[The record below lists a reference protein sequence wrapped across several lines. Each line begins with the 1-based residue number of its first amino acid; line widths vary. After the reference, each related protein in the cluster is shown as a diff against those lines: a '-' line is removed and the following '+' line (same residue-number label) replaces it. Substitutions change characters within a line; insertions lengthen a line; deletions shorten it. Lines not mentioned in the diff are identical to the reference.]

1 MELENAA
8 ALATNRFASFYIE
21 NLESVKD
28 FFQYNIKNE
37 SVFRQR
43 YEDLSKRDFNRNGV
57 AECIENYM
65 SKFPQSA
72 AVDSSIE
79 KLRNPVSAVVI
90 GGQQAG
96 LLTGPLYT
104 IHKIISIIKLAE
116 QQEKELGRP
125 IVPVFWIAG
134 EDHDYLE
141 INHVFAPEKKHIKK
155 KSYSGST
162 VGKTMASDIQF
173 DKEKMLAWVRHIFSY
188 FGDRSHTKDMLA
200 VVDEAISKTNTVTEF
215 FSYLIMYFFKDY
227 GLLLIDSAD
236 SKLRQIEKPF
246 FSRLINQRQTITE
259 AVLAQQEKKK
269 ALGFI
274 NAIEIDDFAAN
285 IFYYHDSERVLLEF
299 DPLEK
304 VFAGK
309 TNELRFTAS
318 ELNDLLESN
327 PDRFSNNVV
336 TRPLMQEWL
345 FPTLAFIAGPG
356 EIAYWGELLPAFQA
370 MESQMAPI
378 VPRLNITLLDKTTER
393 YMDELNL
400 SIDDVL
406 ERGTAI
412 ERDRFL
418 TSIKNESFE
427 SILIETKNELVS
439 QYDKII
445 ASVEQIDGGHV
456 RLAETNLK
464 MQIKQLEF
472 LQKKVEDS
480 ITKKHEATLE
490 KFQRIEQMIKPDG
503 QPQER
508 IWNTF
513 YYLNEYGQ
521 NFIDE
526 LLNLPYEFDG
536 RHKIIRI

>member
-8 ALATNRFASFYIE
+8 ALATNRFASLYVE
-21 NLESVKD
+21 DMESVKD

-43 YEDLSKRDFNRNGV
+43 YEDLMKRDFNRDGV

-65 SKFPQSA
+65 GNLPQSD
-72 AVDSSIE
+72 AVKFSIE
-79 KLRNPVSAVVI
+79 KFRNPHSAVVI

-141 INHVFAPEKKHIKK
+141 INHIFAPQNEHIKK
-155 KSYSGST
+155 KSYNEAF
-162 VGKTMASDIQF
+162 VGKMMASHLVF
-173 DKEKMLAWVRHIFSY
+173 NKEKMFAWVHEIFSC
-188 FGDRSHTKDMLA
+188 FGDRSHTKEMLT
-200 VVDEAISKTNTVTEF
+200 VVDEAISKTSTFTEF

-236 SKLRQIEKPF
+236 PKLRQLEKPF
-246 FSRLINQRQTITE
+246 FSRLINDRQIITE
-259 AVLAQQEKKK
+259 SVLAQQEKKQSM
-269 ALGFI
+269 GFS
-274 NAIEIDDFAAN
+274 NAIEMDEYAAN
-285 IFYYHDSERVLLEF
+285 VFYYHGNERELLEF
-299 DPLEK
+299 DPIEK
-304 VFAGK
+304 VFVSK
-309 TNELRFTAS
+309 TNELRVTDE
-318 ELNDLLESN
+318 ELGDLLELN

-370 MESQMAPI
+370 METQMPPI
-378 VPRLNITLLDKTTER
+378 VPRLNITFLDKTTER
-393 YMDELNL
+393 YMDDLNL
-400 SIDDVL
+400 SINSVL
-406 ERGTAI
+406 ERGTTE
-412 ERDRFL
+412 ERNRFL
-418 TSIKNESFE
+418 ASIKNKRFE
-427 SILIETKNELVS
+427 SVLLETKNELVS
-439 QYDKII
+439 RYDKII
-445 ASVEQIDGGHV
+445 ENLEEIDRGHV

-464 MQIKQLEF
+464 KQIKQLEF
-472 LQKKVEDS
+472 LQKRVEDS
-480 ITKKHEATLE
+480 ITKKHEATLQ
-490 KFQRIEQMIKPDG
+490 KFQHIEQIIKPDG

-526 LLNLPYEFDG
+526 LLNLQYEFDG
-536 RHKIIRI
+536 RHKIIRV